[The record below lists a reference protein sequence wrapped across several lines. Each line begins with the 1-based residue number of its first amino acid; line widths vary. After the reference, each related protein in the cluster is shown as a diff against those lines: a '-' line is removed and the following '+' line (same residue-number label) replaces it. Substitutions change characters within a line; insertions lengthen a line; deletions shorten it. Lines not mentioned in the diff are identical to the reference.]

1 MRIPVW
7 IVAAGWM
14 AAAPALHAAPLTE
27 ASGTATRSFRGLAYD
42 RSSGDFLYTE
52 EHEQSWD
59 GARLVSARV
68 TYRAPDGS
76 VMATKTLDFANGAE
90 RPTFRMDDARDG
102 YVEGV
107 SVRPTEIEL
116 FQRDKRESELER
128 ATLPRPAELVV
139 DAGFNYFMR
148 NHWDAIARG
157 EVLAF
162 DFAAPTRLDTY
173 RFQARR
179 TGERD
184 VGGRPAMVVA
194 VELATPL
201 VRWLLDPI
209 TLTYDRE
216 THELLEWQ
224 GISNLDDERDK
235 PYDARIVFPRGE
247 GGVPETRAATSTTK
261 TLADGGG

>member
-1 MRIPVW
+1 MKR
-7 IVAAGWM
+7 AAGIVVASWL
-14 AAAPALHAAPLTE
+14 AAAT
-27 ASGTATRSFRGLAYD
+27 ASGAPSISDGQPNATRAFQGLAYD
-42 RSSGDFLYTE
+42 RKSGDFLYTE
-52 EHEQSWD
+52 EHEQLWD
-59 GARLVSARV
+59 GSRLVSARV
-68 TYRAPDGS
+68 TYRAPNGT
-76 VMATKTLDFANGAE
+76 VMATKTLDFANGSE
-90 RPTFRMDDARDG
+90 RPTFRMDDSRDG

-107 SVRPTEIEL
+107 SVRSTEIEL
-116 FQRDKRESELER
+116 FQRDKRDAELER
-128 ATLPRPAELVV
+128 ATMPRPAELVV

-157 EVLAF
+157 ETLAF

-179 TGERD
+179 VGERD
-184 VGGRPAMVVA
+184 LAGRPAMVVA

-224 GISNLDDERDK
+224 GISNLDDDSDQ
-235 PYDARIVFPRGE
+235 PFDARIVFPRGE
-247 GGVPETRAATSTTK
+247 GGVPDTRAAEARRVTAS
-261 TLADGGG
+261 GG